1 MPTIVFIL
9 FAIVAFGA
17 AFAGIIRGLIRLCQ
31 PNEVLVISGGRRTVH
46 GKTVGYRLVQG
57 GRGFVVPLFETV
69 DRLDLTNMIIDIHV
83 RGAYSKGGIPLDV
96 QGVANVKI
104 ASAEP
109 VLGNAI
115 ERFLGKPKS
124 EIMKVARE
132 TLEGNLR
139 GVLATLTP
147 EEVNQDRVKFAQSL
161 LIEAGEDL
169 RKLGLVLDT
178 LKIQHVSD
186 ERGYLDSIGR
196 KQSADLQKR
205 SRVAEAE
212 SWAEAMERDAENH
225 EAKEQERIVAEMAMA
240 RAEAAKRVAD
250 AETRLAALVA
260 EQRAAVTALVARAQA
275 ELEVQEMRIEQTRL
289 RLQADVVAPAAAE
302 RDARVARAE
311 AQAASVTEE
320 GRATA
325 MALRSMGERWRE
337 VGPDARRIFV
347 AQKVGTLV
355 DEMLTTVASRPV
367 GKITVIDPSI
377 GSGGGGDLGSK
388 ATVASRLL
396 QATGTDL
403 GSFFG
408 RVPALPRGVAGE

>member
-1 MPTIVFIL
+1 MPTILIIALSV
-9 FAIVAFGA
+9 VALVA
-17 AFAGIIRGLIRLCQ
+17 AVAGIVRGLIRLCQ
-31 PNEVLVISGGRRTVH
+31 PNEVLVISGSRRSAH

-69 DRLDLTNMIIDIHV
+69 DRLDLTNMIIDIAV
-83 RGAYSKGGIPLDV
+83 RGAYSKGGIPLNV

-225 EAKEQERIVAEMAMA
+225 EAKEQERVVAEMAMA
-240 RAEAAKRVAD
+240 RAEAAKKVADD

-260 EQRAAVTALVARAQA
+260 EQRAEVTALVARAQA

-311 AQAASVTEE
+311 ADAAAVIEE

-325 MALRSMGERWRE
+325 MALRSMGERWRDA
-337 VGPDARRIFV
+337 GPDARRIFV

-355 DEMLTTVASRPV
+355 EEMMTTVAHRPV
-367 GKITVIDPSI
+367 GKVTVIDPAI
-377 GSGGGGDLGSK
+377 GAGGGDLGSK

-403 GSFFG
+403 GSFFA
-408 RVPALPRGVAGE
+408 PALPRGVAGE

>member
-1 MPTIVFIL
+1 MPTILIIALSVL
-9 FAIVAFGA
+9 ALALAVLGIV
-17 AFAGIIRGLIRLCQ
+17 RGLIRLCQ
-31 PNEVLVISGGRRTVH
+31 PNEVLVISGSRRRV
-46 GKTVGYRLVQG
+46 GDRKVGYRLVQG
-57 GRGFVVPLFETV
+57 GRGFVVPLLETV

-104 ASAEP
+104 ASSEP

-115 ERFLGKPKS
+115 ERFLGKAKA

-161 LIEAGEDL
+161 LHEAGEDL

-186 ERGYLDSIGR
+186 DRGYLDSIGR

-212 SWAEAMERDAENH
+212 SWAESMERDAENF
-225 EAKEQERIVAEMAMA
+225 EAKEQERIVAEMASA
-240 RAEAAKRVAD
+240 KAQAAKQVAD

-260 EQRAAVTALVARAQA
+260 EQQAEVTALVAKARA
-275 ELEVQEMRIEQTRL
+275 ELEVQQMRIEQTRL
-289 RLQADVVAPAAAE
+289 RLQADVVAPASAE

-311 AQAASVTEE
+311 AKAAAVIEE

-325 MALRSMGERWRE
+325 SALRTLGKRWQQA
-337 VGPDARRIFV
+337 GPDARRIFV

-355 DEMLTTVASRPV
+355 RRMLETVADRPV
-367 GKITVIDPSI
+367 DKVTLIDPAI
-377 GSGGGGDLGSK
+377 AGRDDLGSK
-388 ATVASRLL
+388 ATVAARLL

-408 RVPALPRGVAGE
+408 RASALPRGVAGE